1 MLQVVAVHC
10 RYGNGRTGVLL
21 ACYFIHQYSMSADE
35 AIHKLRETRP
45 ESIENKRQ
53 EQFVYNFEKLR
64 QD

>member
-1 MLQVVAVHC
+1 
-10 RYGNGRTGVLL
+10 
-21 ACYFIHQYSMSADE
+21 MSADE